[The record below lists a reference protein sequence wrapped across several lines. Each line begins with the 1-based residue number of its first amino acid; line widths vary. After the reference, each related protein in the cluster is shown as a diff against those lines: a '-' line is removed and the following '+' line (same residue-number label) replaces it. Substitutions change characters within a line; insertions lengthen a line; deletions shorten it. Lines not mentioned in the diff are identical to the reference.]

1 MKEIKTFLKIAR
13 GQRIEQN
20 IVKEREYVS
29 IPAKTYREPLELRSK
44 LRYVIKFAQAKF
56 LCRSFEDAQA
66 YLAVPQ

>member
-29 IPAKTYREPLELRSK
+29 IPAKTYRKPLEL
-44 LRYVIKFAQAKF
+44 
-56 LCRSFEDAQA
+56 
-66 YLAVPQ
+66 